1 MERVVIALYRP
12 RKGKE
17 KELRKLVVEHHLKIL
32 REQQL
37 ITDRKSIVMQAAD
50 HTIIEVFEW
59 KSKKAIEEAH
69 ANPAVQRLWQKF
81 SEVCDYEVPT
91 NVKEFQSLFSEFEP
105 VN

>member
-12 RKGKE
+12 KKGKE
-17 KELRKLVVEHHLKIL
+17 KELKKLVVEQHLKIL

-37 ITDRKSIVMQAAD
+37 VTDRKPVIMQAAD
-50 HTIIEVFEW
+50 NTIVEVFEW

-69 ANPAVQRLWQKF
+69 SNPAVQKLWEQF
-81 SEVCDYEVPT
+81 SEVCDYEVPV